1 MERDSKQLDYKG
13 LLLKAEKMGAQEAEI
28 FYEDAHSNEITVYE
42 REVESL
48 TSSRPRGIGI
58 RLFKD
63 ERMGFA
69 YTSDL
74 TKEGLELALSKAL
87 ENAFVVEKNQLKA
100 LPPLYREYPEMDF
113 YNPLLEKERMED
125 KISHL
130 LELEEMALSYDKR
143 VDSAPEIGYS
153 DVMSQIML
161 YNSKGL
167 ELSFKRNLC
176 YSYLVVLAKEG
187 EDVQTGVALTH
198 GRSLKELD
206 SKKTATTACQ
216 EALILL
222 GAGQIPSQKAPI
234 IFKPEVGARI
244 LDLLGDALTAEAVQ
258 KKRSL
263 FATKLGEE
271 VASPLVTLIDD
282 GLLKEGLASQPFDG
296 EGVPSNKTQVIYR
309 GVLETYLYDTY
320 TARKGKAKSTGNAV
334 RSSYKGIPGVAPT
347 NFYLAPGVISQEDL
361 IGGVEKGLYVLDIS
375 GLHSGANPISGDF
388 SIGANGRWIER
399 GEFKESVREVTI
411 AGNLID
417 LLKNIQVVASDLTF
431 NPLAGSA
438 GAPTFLVDSLSIGG
452 S

>member
-1 MERDSKQLDYKG
+1 MQIDFKVLIE
-13 LLLKAEKMGAQEAEI
+13 KAERMGAEEAEI
-28 FYEDAHSNEITVYE
+28 FYEDVHRNEITVYE
-42 REVESL
+42 GEVESL
-48 TSSRPRGIGI
+48 VSSRPRGLGI

-69 YTSDL
+69 YTSDF
-74 TKEGLELALSKAL
+74 TSEGLDVTLTKAL
-87 ENAFVVEKNQLKA
+87 ENALVVEKNSLKA
-100 LPPLYREYPEMDF
+100 LPPLYKEYPEMDF
-113 YNPLLEKERMED
+113 YNPLLAEERVEEK
-125 KISHL
+125 IHHL
-130 LELEEMALSYDKR
+130 LDLERRALRYHEKI
-143 VDSAPEIGYS
+143 DSAPEIGYS
-153 DVMSQIML
+153 DAMSQIIL
-161 YNSKGL
+161 YNSRGL

-176 YSYLVVLAKEG
+176 YSYLVVLAREG
-187 EDVQTGVALTH
+187 EDVQSGVALTH

-206 SKKTATTACQ
+206 IEKTVTTACD

-222 GAGQIPSQKAPI
+222 GAGQISTQRAPI

-244 LDLLGDALTAEAVQ
+244 LDLLADALTGEAVQ

-263 FATKLGEE
+263 FANKLGEE

-296 EGVPSNKTQVIYR
+296 EGVPSSRTKVIHR

-320 TARKGKAKSTGNAV
+320 TARRDEVQSTGNAV
-334 RSSYKGIPGVAPT
+334 RSSYKDIPGVAPT
-347 NFYLAPGVISQEDL
+347 NFFLAPGTISQEEL
-361 IGGVEKGLYVLDIS
+361 IRGVTKGLYVQDIS

-388 SIGANGRWIER
+388 SIGASGRFIER
-399 GEFKESVREVTI
+399 GEFRESVREVTI
-411 AGNLID
+411 AGNFID
-417 LLKNIQVVASDLTF
+417 LLKNIQAVASDLTF